1 MLSPYAGSVTGGA
14 GKSPVDDLITNGW
27 AVIYVPLAPIVL
39 IVFACWLLKRLAQG
53 EGAAVAM
60 VPGDAA
66 PAAA

>member
-1 MLSPYAGSVTGGA
+1 MRDHCL
-14 GKSPVDDLITNGW
+14 LIAVWSLPMTMMFS

-60 VPGDAA
+60 VQGDAA